1 MRLAPRFTQRRQI
14 VIALLRC
21 IVAPFLVLAVLLFFG
36 QGSMIYLPHGYTAV
50 QLRGDPPRVTPLA
63 FTSGAAAQT
72 CFYVAPRA
80 AGAELPARIWL
91 VFGGNAMAALD
102 WSGFLIGAD
111 ARAGFLL
118 IDYPGYGASAG
129 RPSPDTILTA
139 SEGAVASL
147 AEHLHLAA
155 ADLTGR
161 IGVLGH
167 SLGCAAALQYAAHHP
182 VQRAVL
188 VAPFTS
194 MLAMARR
201 KVGWPLC
208 EVLVHRFDNRARLA
222 EILAAGAPAI
232 SILHGDA
239 DEIIPVVMGR
249 ALAAEFPAITYSEI
263 AGTGHNS
270 ILHDAQAA
278 IYAAMAR

>member
-1 MRLAPRFTQRRQI
+1 MRLAPKFTQRRQI
-14 VIALLRC
+14 IIALLRC
-21 IVAPFLVLAVLLFFG
+21 IVAPFLVLAVLLFFA
-36 QGSMIYLPHGYTAV
+36 QGSMIYLPHGYTAA
-50 QLRGDPPRVTPLA
+50 QLRGDPPRLMPLS
-63 FTSGAAAQT
+63 FTTDVGAQT

-102 WSGFLIGAD
+102 WSGFLMGAD

-129 RPSPDTILTA
+129 RPSPDTILAA
-139 SEGAVASL
+139 SEGAIGRLS
-147 AEHLHLAA
+147 EHLHLAA
-155 ADLTGR
+155 ADLAGR
-161 IGVLGH
+161 LGVLGH
-167 SLGCAAALQYAAHHP
+167 SLGCAAALQYAARHP

-208 EVLVHRFDNRARLA
+208 EVLVHRFDNHARLA

-232 SILHGDA
+232 TILHGDA
-239 DEIIPVVMGR
+239 DEIIPVAMGR
-249 ALAAEFPAITYSEI
+249 ALAADFPALIYCEI

-278 IYAAMAR
+278 IYAAIER